1 MAQFREILRQLYSGE
16 SRMMIDLLSYDPDH
30 LPDDSKPKDLTHKS
44 KAVFQWPPDC
54 LWPFIDHGSEK
65 DT

>member
-1 MAQFREILRQLYSGE
+1 
-16 SRMMIDLLSYDPDH
+16 MIFDLPSCNSDC
-30 LPDDSKPKDLTHKS
+30 LPDDSKPKPLTRKP

>member
-1 MAQFREILRQLYSGE
+1 
-16 SRMMIDLLSYDPDH
+16 MIFDLPYYHADY
-30 LPDDSKPKDLTHKS
+30 LPDDSNPTVLTRKP